1 MTTSTKT
8 RNQSPLV
15 AKRKMLRSIMNRAN
29 AIAKNAFNAHNTSV
43 ERIAMF
49 GAATTMQEFV
59 AVSMQIAWE
68 EQRTGQ
74 TIYQNVGKL
83 PRKTMPRI
91 HAALAKKVA
100 ETNLNLTMSEPQRFY
115 VQAKTML
122 IAKAAGEP
130 TQADL
135 DLAYDIAYTDYV
147 NDENYALTA

>member
-1 MTTSTKT
+1 MAKT

-15 AKRKMLRSIMNRAN
+15 AKRKMLRAIMNRAN
-29 AIAKNAFNAHNTSV
+29 AIAKNAYNAHNTSV
-43 ERIAMF
+43 TRIAQF

-68 EQRTGQ
+68 EQRSGK

-83 PRKTMPRI
+83 PRKTLPRI

-100 ETNLNLTMSEPQRFY
+100 ETNADSDLSQEDRYFI
-115 VQAKTML
+115 QAKTML

-130 TQADL
+130 DPY
-135 DLAYDIAYTDYV
+135 DMELAESTAYGYGL
-147 NDENYALTA
+147 DENYALQA